1 MSYDEFENESD
12 SGQIAI
18 ERRIKRSQ
26 MERNVRRTK
35 LFIQQVR
42 ALFALALAFLIC
54 AGLYTFAKCHYWYLP
69 SDVFFKQENNPR
81 VKLEGNLVTSDK
93 KIMEMLRRVEIPD
106 LPIYL
111 IDTREMENA
120 ISQLEPVKKVY
131 IRRLGFPARFIIRV
145 DERIP
150 VLTIS
155 PNQNVPPIAF
165 FTSCGKLISNS
176 YMPLPDKFKT
186 YLVLS
191 YGIGGDDYYNWDITK
206 VNSLVIFAMEIEKLS
221 KEKVQ
226 YLDLRNPK
234 DIYVKLETALVR
246 IGEMDETVYDRIK
259 NIGSI
264 LPLLQN
270 LKDKKIKY
278 IDLRWKTNY
287 LKLDNSSGGQA
298 HSIYPRNLQ
307 TD

>member
-1 MSYDEFENESD
+1 MSYEEFDNEYDNS
-12 SGQIAI
+12 QLAI
-18 ERRIKRSQ
+18 GRRIKRNQ

-35 LFIQQVR
+35 LFIQKVR
-42 ALFALALAFLIC
+42 DFFAVCLAIAICYGVYLFAR
-54 AGLYTFAKCHYWYLP
+54 CHYWYLP
-69 SDVFFKQENNPR
+69 DGVLLQQEKNDR
-81 VKLEGNLVTSDK
+81 VKIEGNVVTTNKMIMDTLK
-93 KIMEMLRRVEIPD
+93 KVELPD

-111 IDTREMENA
+111 IDTREMANE
-120 ISQLEPVKKVY
+120 ISRLEPVKRVD

-145 DERIP
+145 EERIP

-155 PNQNVPPIAF
+155 PSEKVPPIAF
-165 FTSCGKLISNS
+165 FTSCGKLIGNN
-176 YMPLPDKFKT
+176 YMPLPEKYKT

-191 YGIGGDDYYNWDITK
+191 YGIAGDDYYNWDISK
-206 VNSLVIFAMEIEKLS
+206 VNSLVIFSKEIEKLS

-246 IGEMDETVYDRIK
+246 VGEMDETVYERIK

-264 LPLLQN
+264 LPLLPN

-278 IDLRWKTNY
+278 IDLRWETNY
-287 LKLDNSSGGQA
+287 LKLDNSTGNAA
-298 HSIYPRNLQ
+298 HSIYPHAFP